1 MTIALKK
8 RSNRLRALSAAAAMA
23 VGLLAQPGSA
33 TAEVLPAIN
42 LQLTPWTVI
51 AREKGIFKEEFTK
64 VGTKEVN
71 LIASGG
77 AELVGAETGALSKGA
92 ISIAQRM
99 IYPATVHRANGLD
112 GVIIWASETSNRYRA
127 PILAAVSNKSVNTLA
142 DLDGKKF
149 GSSRISCYWS
159 APTEALNSVGLP
171 LDTRQ
176 TKGRV
181 RYESIDSPTVAIAA
195 VISGALDATTTH
207 LAAGNAT
214 GAWLSGKLK
223 VIGVTSAQPSPAVP
237 GAVPLNKFVPG
248 YVQDINF
255 ALWAPPGTPA
265 DVAAKLT
272 ETVRKG
278 LSAPGMAEKFV
289 AFSVPLAVAGPD
301 EVTRITTRESNN
313 IKKIMETVPIKFE

>member
-1 MTIALKK
+1 MSFDLGFQFF
-8 RSNRLRALSAAAAMA
+8 RAFAVAIVCDMPRWIKHWKICAHFLLPKDQRRADQHAQRNADHGGEPYRYTYAAT
-23 VGLLAQPGSA
+23 GKPGKLV
-33 TAEVLPAIN
+33 EI
-42 LQLTPWTVI
+42 
-51 AREKGIFKEEFTK
+51 GDTK
-64 VGTKEVN
+64 V
-71 LIASGG
+71 IF
-77 AELVGAETGALSKGA
+77 
-92 ISIAQRM
+92 Q
-99 IYPATVHRANGLD
+99 
-112 GVIIWASETSNRYRA
+112 A
-127 PILAAVSNKSVNTLA
+127 PSVQMMEFI
-142 DLDGKKF
+142 K
-149 GSSRISCYWS
+149 
-159 APTEALNSVGLP
+159 
-171 LDTRQ
+171 Q
-176 TKGRV
+176 
-181 RYESIDSPTVAIAA
+181 
-195 VISGALDATTTH
+195 
-207 LAAGNAT
+207 
-214 GAWLSGKLK
+214 GKLK